1 MSEIDFVSVVIP
13 TFNSKNY
20 LMRTIESLSAQ
31 SYLKDKYE
39 IIVVDDGSTD
49 GTRQCFDWLQKEHSS
64 NLKYFYQENKGP
76 SSARNLGVKN
86 ARAEIIAFIDS
97 DCIASER
104 WIEEIVKGYGDNKVA
119 GIGGTIVATPSDGKM
134 SQYCA
139 YTKMNEK
146 PKIDK
151 TGIVYLITGNASFR
165 KSCLNL
171 VGGFDER
178 YDFPGG
184 EDPDLCYRIKK
195 KGFFFKYNP
204 NAVVFNSHKHTL
216 WELIITYFHYG
227 KGDAFLTLRKL
238 SNWDLISISGVKWFF
253 YFLKATT
260 KIVLMFINNFK
271 LILWIFKIPFKSLV
285 YYGEGLN
292 MKDSF
297 AYAILDY
304 IKTFSFIN
312 GWFFGYIIGKF
323 KGFKISDNYNI
334 CSQ

>member
-1 MSEIDFVSVVIP
+1 MPQIDFVSVVIP
-13 TFNSKNY
+13 TFNRKDS
-20 LMRTIESLSAQ
+20 LIRTIESLYRQ
-31 SYLKDKYE
+31 SYPKDRYE

-49 GTRQCFDWLQKEHSS
+49 DTRRCLDWFQKEYPS

-76 SSARNLGVKN
+76 GAARNLGVRN
-86 ARAEIIAFIDS
+86 ACAEIIAFIDS
-97 DCIASER
+97 DCIGLER
-104 WIEEIVKGYGDNKVA
+104 WIEEIAKGYEDSRVA
-119 GIGGTIVATPSDGKM
+119 GIGGTIVATPSDNKV

-151 TGIVYLITGNASFR
+151 TGIVYLIIGNASFR

-178 YDFPGG
+178 YNFPGG

-195 KGFFFKYNP
+195 NGFFFKYNP
-204 NAVVFNSHKHTL
+204 DAVVFNSHKQTL
-216 WELIITYFHYG
+216 WEFIITYFHYG

-253 YFLKATT
+253 YFLKAAA
-260 KIVLMFINNFK
+260 KIVLMLINSFK
-271 LILWIFKIPFKSLV
+271 LILWVFKIPFKSLA
-285 YYGEGLN
+285 YYGEGLG

-297 AYAILDY
+297 TYAALDY
-304 IKTFSFIN
+304 VKICAFIN
-312 GWFFGYIIGKF
+312 GWFLGYIIGKF
-323 KGFKISDNYNI
+323 KGFKISDNYK
-334 CSQ
+334 